1 MGANFVLARGIFVF
15 RLPLGLSSFQILG
28 SAVCGYNS
36 YSLQLKSINLGVI
49 ISEEHCTS
57 QRVSFII
64 ARFGEIRLETSRVA
78 CKGPPAV
85 RVRSGGYTHMTS
97 AEGKSDI
104 VGWSC
109 KSN

>member
-1 MGANFVLARGIFVF
+1 MWLQF
-15 RLPLGLSSFQILG
+15 ILT
-28 SAVCGYNS
+28 AIKKH
-36 YSLQLKSINLGVI
+36 KSGVI

-57 QRVSFII
+57 QRVLFII

-78 CKGPPAV
+78 CKSPPAAEA
-85 RVRSGGYTHMTS
+85 VRSGGYTHMTS